1 MAQPSPE
8 DQAAISALANTY
20 TDAVNTRDWARY
32 RSCWTEDAV
41 WELGAPVNQKK
52 VGLEAIMAEVKRAV
66 GAMDLFV
73 QMNHATTILSIDGD
87 TAVTRATLNE
97 IGRILPDQRELLGGA
112 EGMFILAI
120 YTDAL
125 RRIDGAWLYA
135 KRAYQVVLFDG
146 RIPQGEVYPFQSTKD
161 Q

>member
-1 MAQPSPE
+1 MTLPSFE
-8 DQAAISALANTY
+8 DEAAIAALANKY
-20 TDAVNTRDWARY
+20 SDAVNARDWARY
-32 RSCWTEDAV
+32 RACWTENAIWD
-41 WELGAPVNQKK
+41 LGAPVNQNK
-52 VGLEAIMAEVKRAV
+52 VGIEAIMAEVKRAV

-87 TAVTRATLNE
+87 TAVARATLNE
-97 IGRILPDQRELLGGA
+97 IGRILPDQRKLLGGA

-120 YTDAL
+120 YTDTL
-125 RRIDGAWLYA
+125 RRIDDTWLYA

-146 RIPQGEVYPFQSTKD
+146 RAPQGDVYPFQSTKD